1 MELVGKIFETLGIS
15 QLALLQMV
23 LVVALV
29 SILSV
34 TMVKPILSTF
44 QERRNRSVKPVE
56 ESKAILEEAEALTAR
71 YEESLRKAAVEALA
85 AKRKKME
92 EAGRLERKRVE
103 AVLEES
109 NRHVED
115 MKSRI
120 ASEKSDAAKS
130 LRAEVSRLSVE
141 IAGKV
146 LGRPVE

>member
-34 TMVKPILSTF
+34 TMVRPILSTF

-56 ESKAILEEAEALTAR
+56 ESKAILEEAEALTTR

-115 MKSRI
+115 MKTRI
-120 ASEKSDAAKS
+120 VSEKNGAAKE
-130 LRAEVSRLSVE
+130 LRADVSRLSVE

-146 LGRPVE
+146 LGRAVE

>member
-34 TMVKPILSTF
+34 TMVRPILSTF

-56 ESKAILEEAEALTAR
+56 ESKAILEEAEALTTR

-115 MKSRI
+115 MKIRI
-120 ASEKSDAAKS
+120 VSEKNDAAKE

-146 LGRPVE
+146 LGRAVE

>member
-34 TMVKPILSTF
+34 TMVRPILSTF

-71 YEESLRKAAVEALA
+71 YEESLRKAAVEAQA

-115 MKSRI
+115 MKIRI
-120 ASEKSDAAKS
+120 VSEKNDAAKE
-130 LRAEVSRLSVE
+130 LRADVSR
-141 IAGKV
+141 
-146 LGRPVE
+146 

>member
-1 MELVGKIFETLGIS
+1 MELVGKIFETLGIT

-34 TMVKPILSTF
+34 TMVRPILSTF
-44 QERRNRSVKPVE
+44 QERKNRSVKPVE
-56 ESKAILEEAEALTAR
+56 ESKALLAEAEGLTAR

-85 AKRKKME
+85 GKRRKME

-103 AVLEES
+103 AVNEES
-109 NRHVED
+109 NRHVEE
-115 MKSRI
+115 MKARI
-120 ASEKSDAAKS
+120 VAEKSDAAKS

-141 IAGKV
+141 IAAKV
-146 LGRPVE
+146 LGRPVA

>member
-15 QLALLQMV
+15 QRALLQMV

-34 TMVKPILSTF
+34 TMVRPILSTF

-56 ESKAILEEAEALTAR
+56 ESKAIIEEAEALTAR

-85 AKRKKME
+85 SKRKKME
-92 EAGRLERKRVE
+92 EASRLERKRVE

-115 MKSRI
+115 MKIRI
-120 ASEKSDAAKS
+120 VSEKNDAAKE

-146 LGRPVE
+146 LGRAVE

>member
-34 TMVKPILSTF
+34 TMVRPILSTF

-115 MKSRI
+115 MKIRI
-120 ASEKSDAAKS
+120 VSEKNDAAKE
-130 LRAEVSRLSVE
+130 LRADVSRLSVE

-146 LGRPVE
+146 LGRAVK

>member
-1 MELVGKIFETLGIS
+1 MGCGKILRRWGSPSSPFSDG
-15 QLALLQMV
+15 

-34 TMVKPILSTF
+34 TMVRPILSTF
-44 QERRNRSVKPVE
+44 RSASRSDKPVE
-56 ESKAILEEAEALTAR
+56 NLKRSCRMRKPDGR
-71 YEESLRKAAVEALA
+71 YEESLRKAAVESLA

-103 AVLEES
+103 AVNEES
-109 NRHVED
+109 NRHIEE
-115 MKSRI
+115 MKARI
-120 ASEKSDAAKS
+120 EAEKIDVAKT

-146 LGRPVE
+146 LGRPVA

>member
-34 TMVKPILSTF
+34 TMVRPILSTF

-85 AKRKKME
+85 GKRGKME
-92 EAGRLERKRVE
+92 EAGRLERKRIE

-109 NRHVED
+109 NRHVEE
-115 MKSRI
+115 MKARI
-120 ASEKSDAAKS
+120 GAEKNDAAKT
-130 LRAEVSRLSVE
+130 LRAEVARLSVE

-146 LGRPVE
+146 LGRPVA

>member
-1 MELVGKIFETLGIS
+1 MELVGKIFETLGIT
-15 QLALLQMV
+15 QLALLQMI
-23 LVVALV
+23 LVVGLV

-34 TMVKPILSTF
+34 TMVRPILSTF
-44 QERRNRSVKPVE
+44 QERKNRSVKPVE
-56 ESKAILEEAEALTAR
+56 ESRTILAEAEVLTAR

-85 AKRKKME
+85 GKRRRME
-92 EAGRLERKRVE
+92 DAGRLERKRVE

-130 LRAEVSRLSVE
+130 LHAEVSRLSVE

>member
-34 TMVKPILSTF
+34 TMVRPILSTF

-56 ESKAILEEAEALTAR
+56 ESRALLAEAEERSVR
-71 YEESLRKAAVEALA
+71 YEEALRKAAAEALA
-85 AKRKKME
+85 GKRGRME
-92 EAGRLERKRVE
+92 EAGRLERKRIE

-109 NRHVED
+109 NRHVEE
-115 MKSRI
+115 MKVRI
-120 ASEKSDAAKS
+120 VVEKADAAKT
-130 LRAEVSRLSVE
+130 LRSEVARLSAE
-141 IAGKV
+141 IAAKV
-146 LGRPVE
+146 LGRPVA

>member
-34 TMVKPILSTF
+34 TMVRPILSTF
-44 QERRNRSVKPVE
+44 QERRNRSIKPVE
-56 ESKAILEEAEALTAR
+56 ESKAILEEAEALTTR

-115 MKSRI
+115 MKIRI
-120 ASEKSDAAKS
+120 VSEKNDAAKE
-130 LRAEVSRLSVE
+130 LRADVSRLSVE

-146 LGRPVE
+146 LGRAVE

>member
-34 TMVKPILSTF
+34 TMVRPILSTF

-56 ESKAILEEAEALTAR
+56 ESKAIIEEAEALTAR

-85 AKRKKME
+85 SKRKKME
-92 EAGRLERKRVE
+92 EASRLERKRVE

-115 MKSRI
+115 MKIRI
-120 ASEKSDAAKS
+120 VSEKNDAAKE

-146 LGRPVE
+146 LGRAVE